1 MKVDRVKTNP
11 NINFKANF
19 FLVKKYGQY
28 SGIYISTDNSENLG
42 SHPILET
49 ETSGY

>member
-1 MKVDRVKTNP
+1 MKVDRVKTIQ

-28 SGIYISTDNSENLG
+28 SGIYIRTDNSENLG